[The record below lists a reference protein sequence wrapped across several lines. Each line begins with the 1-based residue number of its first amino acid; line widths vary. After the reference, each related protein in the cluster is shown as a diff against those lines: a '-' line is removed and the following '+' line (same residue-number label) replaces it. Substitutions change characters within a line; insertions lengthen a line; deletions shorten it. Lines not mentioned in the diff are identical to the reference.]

1 MKTEKRIIILQLKGK
16 LFAAAAMVSVMIF
29 SSSCGAAKGGNS
41 ASSALKASSDA
52 ASSSTSVSSSTQ
64 PSSASSKASSEDAAS
79 SQNQAS
85 SSTAAPASSASAS
98 KAETEESTSPDP
110 VGSVIREPVI
120 TDAMRALSNKSYDTG
135 ANEKNRN
142 EDNVPN
148 GYIYYMN
155 KWGKD
160 YDAKWLMD
168 TSKKELYLTI
178 DEGYETGNTPAILDT
193 LKAKGVK
200 ATFFITQSFADKEP
214 DLVRRI
220 IAEGHTL
227 GNHTCSHPADGMPSL
242 SLEEQAEDVLTLE
255 NQVRRD
261 FGYEMRFFRYPEG
274 TFSDQSLA
282 LMNDMGF
289 TCVFWSF
296 SHMDWDVNNQPD
308 PAEAL
313 AKMKDRLH
321 PGAIYLLHG
330 VSTTDTAVLP
340 ELIDHARE
348 QGYTLKAF

>member
-1 MKTEKRIIILQLKGK
+1 MQFKRK
-16 LFAAAAMVSVMIF
+16 LFAALAVAVLLF
-29 SSSCGAAKGGNS
+29 SSSCGAAKGENT
-41 ASSALKASSDA
+41 ASSAVQKASSNA
-52 ASSSTSVSSSTQ
+52 ASSSIPTSSETSSASTASSKAS
-64 PSSASSKASSEDAAS
+64 PSASSKASSAAS
-79 SQNQAS
+79 
-85 SSTAAPASSASAS
+85 APAASSASSAS
-98 KAETEESTSPDP
+98 SEKTEKAKSLSPDP

-120 TDAMRALSNKSYDTG
+120 TDEMRALSNKSYDTG
-135 ANEKNRN
+135 VNEKNRN

-155 KWGKD
+155 KWGKN

-168 TSKKELYLTI
+168 TSVKELYLTF
-178 DEGYETGNTPAILDT
+178 DEGYETGNTPEILDI
-193 LKAKGVK
+193 LKEKGVK
-200 ATFFITQSFADKEP
+200 ATFFITQYFAEKKPE
-214 DLVRRI
+214 LVKRI

-255 NQVRRD
+255 NEVRRD

-296 SHMDWDVNNQPD
+296 SHVDWDVNNQPD

-321 PGAIYLLHG
+321 PGAIYLLHA
-330 VSTTDTAVLP
+330 VSTTNTEVLDD
-340 ELIDHARE
+340 LIDYARE
-348 QGYTLKAF
+348 QGYTMKQF